1 MYLRISEGI
10 FFWIDI
16 FFILVEE
23 ARKGVEGALGGLL
36 GFSLL
41 LLIIFVILCLK
52 LKRENQNL
60 HKRMKNTYKD
70 NDHVNKNVPI
80 GNKMTPPKR
89 PEHPYHMSDDC
100 VDPNNQNYILPKTYP
115 SYHSKHEN
123 YVVPSPKNSTI
134 RPRPTP
140 EKPMSGERKK
150 SQGEDYLTLA
160 GSDYQESPENIYGE
174 IPDNTYGEIS
184 WLKNLTAI
192 SF

>member
-1 MYLRISEGI
+1 M

-23 ARKGVEGALGGLL
+23 ARKGVEGVLGGLL

-60 HKRMKNTYKD
+60 HKRMESAYKD
-70 NDHVNKNVPI
+70 NVHVNKNVSI
-80 GNKMTPPKR
+80 DNNMIPPKR
-89 PEHPYHMSDDC
+89 PEHPYHMSDDY

-150 SQGEDYLTLA
+150 SQGEDYLTLT

>member
-1 MYLRISEGI
+1 
-10 FFWIDI
+10 
-16 FFILVEE
+16 
-23 ARKGVEGALGGLL
+23 
-36 GFSLL
+36 
-41 LLIIFVILCLK
+41 
-52 LKRENQNL
+52 
-60 HKRMKNTYKD
+60 MKNTYKD

-150 SQGEDYLTLA
+150 SQGEDYLTLT
-160 GSDYQESPENIYGE
+160 GSDSQESPENIYGE

-184 WLKNLTAI
+184 
-192 SF
+192 